1 MNSQQQF
8 IEVFKESFNDF
19 YDALE
24 KNFFQVIEIDLISKQ
39 KITED
44 LIEIV
49 RGDVTALIKGD
60 PAARRNKKTKNYS
73 IDDEGQ
79 DNIETDDIKYVLNSY
94 RSLNSVIMYRV
105 ANFIYNYCDSL
116 TTADLDQIANNDV
129 RLFLQAQARKL
140 SDNTKSYT
148 GVEIHP
154 NAKVGKRFV
163 IDHGYGTVIG
173 ETCEIGNDCYI
184 LQGVTLGAKGI
195 MKNDV
200 GRRHPKLGN
209 KVEIAGFAR
218 VFGPI
223 SIGDET
229 KIYGFAVIDRDIPPR
244 REVSIVNQL
253 QLVLPKSNPVSIY
266 GLYPK
271 YDGIEI
277 IGRNLGFCSDI
288 QLLNSEGIHVQKC
301 PIEKYVNN
309 ESIFLRIENIGSI
322 IQDPKIKNYILSIE
336 LKEGNV
342 LLENSAGWIDFIK
355 LNLEKNEK

>member
-1 MNSQQQF
+1 MNSQKQF
-8 IEVFKESFNDF
+8 FEIFKESFNDF
-19 YDALE
+19 YDTLE
-24 KNFFQVIEIDLISKQ
+24 KNLFQIIEIDVISKQ
-39 KITED
+39 QITED
-44 LIEIV
+44 LVEII
-49 RGDVTALIKGD
+49 REDVTALIKGD
-60 PAARRNKKTKNYS
+60 PAARKNRKTKEYS
-73 IDDEGQ
+73 IDDEDQ

-94 RSLNSVIMYRV
+94 RSLNAVIMYRV
-105 ANFIYNYCDSL
+105 AHFIYNYYTSL
-116 TTADLDQIANNDV
+116 KSTDLDIENHDEV
-129 RLFLQAQARKL
+129 KLFLQAQARKL
-140 SDNTKSYT
+140 SDSTKSYT

-195 MKNDV
+195 MKNTT

-229 KIYGFAVIDRDIPPR
+229 KIYGFAVIDRDIPPK

-266 GLYPK
+266 GLFPK

-277 IGRNLGFCSDI
+277 IGRNLDYCSNI
-288 QLLNSEGIHVQKC
+288 QLLNSDGNIVDTC
-301 PIEKYVNN
+301 PVETYINSS
-309 ESIFLRIENIGSI
+309 SIFLRIGNIESI
-322 IQDPKIKNYILSIE
+322 IKDPKIKNYILSIE
-336 LKEGNV
+336 LNEGNV
-342 LLENSAGWIDFIK
+342 LLENSAGWIDYIK

>member
-1 MNSQQQF
+1 MNSQKQF
-8 IEVFKESFNDF
+8 IEIFKDSFNDF

-24 KNFFQVIEIDLISKQ
+24 KNLFQIVDIDIISKQ
-39 KITED
+39 QITED
-44 LIEIV
+44 LIEII

-60 PAARRNKKTKNYS
+60 PAARRNRRTNDYS

-79 DNIETDDIKYVLNSY
+79 DKIETDDIKYVLNSY

-105 ANFIYNYCDSL
+105 AHLIYNYCDSL
-116 TTADLDQIANNDV
+116 KSTDLDQENKDEV
-129 RLFLQAQARKL
+129 KLFLQAQARKL
-140 SDNTKSYT
+140 SDSTKSYT

-163 IDHGYGTVIG
+163 IDHGYGTLIG

-195 MKNDV
+195 MKNDT

-229 KIYGFAVIDRDIPPR
+229 KIYGFAVIDRDIPPK

-266 GLYPK
+266 GLFPK

-277 IGRNLGFCSDI
+277 IGRNLDFCSNI
-288 QLLNSEGIHVQKC
+288 QLLNSEGIHVDSC
-301 PIEKYVNN
+301 PVTTYIKGD
-309 ESIFLRIENIGSI
+309 SIFLRINNIESI
-322 IQDPKIKNYILSIE
+322 IEDPKIKNYILSIE

-342 LLENSAGWIDFIK
+342 LLENSAGWIDYIK
-355 LNLEKNEK
+355 LNIEKNEK

>member
-24 KNFFQVIEIDLISKQ
+24 KNLFQVIEIDLISKQ
-39 KITED
+39 EITED
-44 LIEIV
+44 LIEII
-49 RGDVTALIKGD
+49 RGDVTALITKD
-60 PAARRNKKTKNYS
+60 PAARKNRKAKNYS
-73 IDDEGQ
+73 IDDEGQDQ

-94 RSLNSVIMYRV
+94 RSLNAVIMYRV
-105 ANFIYNYCDSL
+105 AHFIYNYCDSSRS
-116 TTADLDQIANNDV
+116 ADLDQVNKNEV
-129 RLFLQAQARKL
+129 KLFLQAQARKL
-140 SDNTKSYT
+140 SDNAKSYT

-173 ETCEIGNDCYI
+173 ETCEIGHDCYI

-195 MKNDV
+195 MKNDA

-229 KIYGFAVIDRDIPPR
+229 KIYGFAVIDRDIPPN

-253 QLVLPKSNPVSIY
+253 QLILPKSNPVSIY

-277 IGRNLGFCSDI
+277 IGRNLDFCIDI
-288 QLLNSEGIHVQKC
+288 QLLNSEGIHVETC
-301 PIEKYVNN
+301 PIEKYIINN
-309 ESIFLRIENIGSI
+309 SIFLRIKNIELI
-322 IQDPKIKNYILSIE
+322 IKDPKIKNYILSIE

-355 LNLEKNEK
+355 LNIEK